1 MDIDDD
7 VSFADDDS
15 YSYQPPARR
24 LYDGRERFN
33 VPNTNSSSRSNR
45 SSGAAFCRLLS
56 LQNLDLSNNQL
67 TGELPDC
74 WWDMQPC
81 SSWTCPTTPSQVR
94 SPRPRRATT
103 VLSSRSTWSGNGFTG
118 HFPSVVN
125 GCSDLATIYISNNRF
140 FGPIPPWIG
149 HGGLPS
155 LKILSLNSNKFI
167 GEIPLELSRLS
178 NLQLLVLANNSLTG
192 VIPKELGNLISMKH
206 PKIVSTPQSLD
217 GSNYRDRID
226 NISKKRTESTSS
238 GRVNR

>member
-1 MDIDDD
+1 MAGSMDIDDD

-33 VPNTNSSSRSNR
+33 VPNTNSSRSNR

-74 WWDMQPC
+74 WWDMLALQFMD
-81 SSWTCPTTPSQVR
+81 
-94 SPRPRRATT
+94 
-103 VLSSRSTWSGNGFTG
+103 LSNNSFSGEIPAAPPGHNCTLQSLHLSGNGFTG

-125 GCSDLATIYISNNRF
+125 GCSDLATIDISNNRF

-217 GSNYRDRID
+217 GSNYQDRID
-226 NISKKRTESTSS
+226 NI
-238 GRVNR
+238 